1 MKSSSSEDHSG
12 IHGMRRNLASLSFL
26 LALVAAGCSSES
38 RTAVSAQQVSPQGG
52 RGGGGASVPVTIA
65 RASKKTM
72 PLDLRVIGS
81 VEPASTVEIRAQTT
95 GLLTSV
101 GFKEGDD
108 VKQGDVLF
116 SLDRRP
122 LEAAVRQAEANLQRD
137 VAQSANAQVQ
147 AQRLS
152 DLAER
157 GIVSRDQMETSK
169 ATAAALAGTIEADR
183 AAVEN
188 ARIQLQYATINAPI
202 TGRTGALIVHA
213 GSLVR
218 ANDTTPMVV
227 VNQLAPINVTFAVPE
242 AQLPALKQYMARG
255 SVAIVAQPPGDTQ
268 PSVGQLV
275 FVDNAIDP
283 TTGTIKAKGSFTN
296 ADHRLWPGQYV
307 NVTMTLGV
315 DRDAIVVPTPAVQT
329 GPDGQYVFVIKSDQ
343 TADLRNVKV
352 GRTIGSETIVTSG
365 LNADDTVVTDG
376 QLRLTPGTR
385 VTIKNAGGN
394 ANAEKAGS

>member
-1 MKSSSSEDHSG
+1 
-12 IHGMRRNLASLSFL
+12 
-26 LALVAAGCSSES
+26 
-38 RTAVSAQQVSPQGG
+38 
-52 RGGGGASVPVTIA
+52 
-65 RASKKTM
+65 
-72 PLDLRVIGS
+72 
-81 VEPASTVEIRAQTT
+81 
-95 GLLTSV
+95 
-101 GFKEGDD
+101 
-108 VKQGDVLF
+108 
-116 SLDRRP
+116 
-122 LEAAVRQAEANLQRD
+122 
-137 VAQSANAQVQ
+137 VQ

-188 ARIQLQYATINAPI
+188 ARIQLQYATITAPI

-227 VNQLAPINVTFAVPE
+227 INQLAPINVTFAVPE

-255 SVAIVAQPPGDTQ
+255 SVAIVAQPPSETQ
-268 PSVGQLV
+268 TSVGQLV
-275 FVDNAIDP
+275 FVDNAIDQ
-283 TTGTIKAKGSFTN
+283 TTGTIKAKGSFAN

-329 GPDGQYVFVIKSDQ
+329 GPDGPYVFVVKPDQ
-343 TADLRNVKV
+343 TADLRSVQV
-352 GRTIGSETIVTSG
+352 GRTSGTETIVTSG

-376 QLRLTPGTR
+376 QLRLTPGAR
-385 VTIKNAGGN
+385 VSIKNSGGN